1 MEKFKVNNQVIED
14 YKGMRYSFSILEDEI
29 VEYTFYNTPNG
40 TISIKTKEDYTH
52 HDNVFMV
59 LLELD
64 YLKDSSDM
72 WWNNTTSEVDSF
84 KKLLESVLHNEYMKQ
99 EFPKTTEWVI
109 NLKLKELN
117 SLIDHTKY
125 WTDGE

>member
-1 MEKFKVNNQVIED
+1 MEKFKVNNQAIEE
-14 YKGMRYSFSILEDEI
+14 YKGMRYSFSILEED
-29 VEYTFYNTPNG
+29 VVKYTFYNTPNG

-64 YLKDSSDM
+64 YLKDSSDI
-72 WWNNTTSEVDSF
+72 WWNNNTPEVACF
-84 KKLLESVLHNEYMKQ
+84 RKLLESVLHNEYMKQ
-99 EFPKTTEWVI
+99 EFPKTTEYVI
-109 NLKLKELN
+109 NLKLREFN

-125 WTDGE
+125 WTEDE

>member
-1 MEKFKVNNQVIED
+1 MEKFEVNNQVIEE
-14 YKGMRYSFSILEDEI
+14 YKGMRYSFSISEDDV

-64 YLKDSSDM
+64 YLKDSSDL
-72 WWNNTTSEVDSF
+72 WWNNTTSDIASF
-84 KKLLESVLHNEYMKQ
+84 KKLLDSVLHNEYMKV

-125 WTDGE
+125 WTEDE

>member
-1 MEKFKVNNQVIED
+1 MEKFEVNNQAIED
-14 YKGMRYSFSILEDEI
+14 YNGMRYSFSISEED
-29 VEYTFYNTPNG
+29 VVKYTFYNTPNG
-40 TISIKTKEDYTH
+40 VISIKTKEDYTH
-52 HDNVFMV
+52 HDNVFMI

-64 YLKDSSDM
+64 YLKDSSDI
-72 WWNNTTSEVDSF
+72 WWNNTTSEVASF
-84 KKLLESVLHNEYMKQ
+84 KKLLENALHNEYMKL

-125 WTDGE
+125 WTEDV